1 MSVLINENGADLFR
15 VPVAAWSSIISRVR
29 EIFTGTVFTKLL
41 SEIIPVYPE
50 LLAACHLFKETTFPG
65 LIQEAVKLS
74 AYAREAIADFSTL
87 NAKVQS
93 ISGTT
98 VPMDIQNQTI
108 ELLKAL
114 QERTSPLATSFSILE
129 TQLND
134 FISLNVQYGQEVHAL
149 VQRDNLPILPDI
161 EQEIKTVQNALFR
174 MNGTW
179 MSLSNDL
186 ENVLRTPIDL
196 TMSFM
201 EALNIDAAIIE
212 WKSIQEETAA
222 FSSVVKEIE
231 ALELWEG

>member
-15 VPVAAWSSIISRVR
+15 VPVATWSSIISRIR
-29 EIFTGTVFTKLL
+29 EVFTGTVFTKLL

-93 ISGTT
+93 ISGTK

-108 ELLKAL
+108 ELLRAL
-114 QERTSPLATSFSILE
+114 QERTSPLAISFSTLE

-134 FISLNVQYGQEVHAL
+134 FLSLNVQYGQEVHAL
-149 VQRDNLPILPDI
+149 VQRDNLPILSDI
-161 EQEIKTVQNALFR
+161 EQEIRTVQNALFR
-174 MNGTW
+174 ISGTW
-179 MSLSNDL
+179 MSLSDDL
-186 ENVLRTPIDL
+186 ENVLSTPIEL
-196 TMSFM
+196 TMPFM